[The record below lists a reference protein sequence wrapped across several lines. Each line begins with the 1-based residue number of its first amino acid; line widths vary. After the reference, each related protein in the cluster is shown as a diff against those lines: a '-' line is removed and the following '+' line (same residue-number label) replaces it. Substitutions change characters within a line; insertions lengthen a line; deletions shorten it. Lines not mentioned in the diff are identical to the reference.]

1 MLFSYN
7 NNYYSNYSE
16 ISQLCE
22 INKLLSDKLLSQAD
36 YSLQVTPA
44 PKTPLSGGEQ
54 ISNPDRAQG
63 HFSTGRGPVWAG
75 LLTVRGMSGN
85 DYSDSGTSGGGP
97 KAARLYKLYKAVKS
111 SLFFRK
117 TYGLV
122 FFCYNK

>member
-44 PKTPLSGGEQ
+44 PNTPLSGGGQ

-63 HFSTGRGPVWAG
+63 HSAPGGAVWAG
-75 LLTVRGMSGN
+75 F
-85 DYSDSGTSGGGP
+85 P
-97 KAARLYKLYKAVKS
+97 
-111 SLFFRK
+111 
-117 TYGLV
+117 
-122 FFCYNK
+122 